1 MRHERI
7 FNLLFAPFCNPAHSL
22 IGGLR
27 LAESQCSAVIARS
40 THSSLHLGVGL
51 RILLATRDISPF
63 CCLSTA
69 TRPPNWD
76 FITSNHLPALFW
88 FSKKIPLT
96 LTGLRFAIRLWTFS
110 LCRQTGR
117 QQQKS
122 IAFQQRGLWVFVRF
136 WGDRLDFFVGAK
148 SMGAQLSKA
157 PGKAETAAEKPGE
170 AAASPTKTNGQVNEI

>member
-88 FSKKIPLT
+88 FSKKKSPSLSPDFASRFACE
-96 LTGLRFAIRLWTFS
+96 LFLCADRQGDSSRRALRFNKEACGSLFVFGGIGWISLLERKAWERNCPRHPERLKPRLKS
-110 LCRQTGR
+110 PGR
-117 QQQKS
+117 
-122 IAFQQRGLWVFVRF
+122 RPLHPPRPT
-136 WGDRLDFFVGAK
+136 DR
-148 SMGAQLSKA
+148 
-157 PGKAETAAEKPGE
+157 
-170 AAASPTKTNGQVNEI
+170 